1 MRRLVIDGA
10 AAARGVE
17 RCRPPRPVKEV
28 GEVER
33 GDHPQP
39 AMRAAFYQFPGQSDG
54 SIEAVAVADDQMLS
68 AGARRVAH
76 CAALLQR
83 ERHRLLDERMLA
95 GAEGE
100 ARMLRMQL
108 VGR

>member
-1 MRRLVIDGA
+1 MCRLVVYGTA
-10 AAARGVE
+10 AACGVE
-17 RCRPPRPVKEV
+17 LLRSPRPVKEV

-33 GDHPQP
+33 GDHAQL

-54 SIEAVAVADDQMLS
+54 SIEAVAVADDQVLS
-68 AGARRVAH
+68 GGARRVDH

-100 ARMLRMQL
+100 ARMLRMQ
-108 VGR
+108 